1 MSNSRNLNVA
11 FDYWIYPFPS
21 VLARMKTA
29 TLLKTMLVLGF
40 PKMKTSGTDYKPTPK
55 IAIIS

>member
-1 MSNSRNLNVA
+1 MFA

-29 TLLKTMLVLGF
+29 TLRKTMLVLGI